1 MPGTSVPCKQERRG
15 PGGQHPAC
23 LCDPVASGRRAPC
36 PGWPHLS
43 FLPRAASRGLGRTPS
58 GQGSCQLR
66 VPGTWRWAWPGG
78 AREDPGVGAIM
89 LVRGACVAPGPR
101 GHPCLGGT
109 SFSHLP
115 RMPRLGHSPDG
126 QESRTLVSLAWSGT
140 RRTRA
145 HDADR
150 GSRTPI
156 TPWGSKR
163 L

>member
-1 MPGTSVPCKQERRG
+1 M
-15 PGGQHPAC
+15 
-23 LCDPVASGRRAPC
+23 
-36 PGWPHLS
+36 
-43 FLPRAASRGLGRTPS
+43 
-58 GQGSCQLR
+58 
-66 VPGTWRWAWPGG
+66 
-78 AREDPGVGAIM
+78 GAIM